1 MEQGETERRGGREG
15 SALCMACG
23 VMSMV
28 MKTKDGR
35 EVRESESKLES
46 RRVLRT
52 TRIEIEIE
60 IKMRPQK

>member
-1 MEQGETERRGGREG
+1 MERDGEKGGREG

-35 EVRESESKLES
+35 EAGSERKCEGNLEA
-46 RRVLRT
+46 RRVLRK
-52 TRIEIEIE
+52 TRIEIE
-60 IKMRPQK
+60 MRDER